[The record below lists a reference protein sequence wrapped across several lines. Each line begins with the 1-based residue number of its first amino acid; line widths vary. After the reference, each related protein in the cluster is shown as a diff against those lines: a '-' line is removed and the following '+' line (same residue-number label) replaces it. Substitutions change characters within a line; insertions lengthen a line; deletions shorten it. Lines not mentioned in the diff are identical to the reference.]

1 LHGLLVEPASSAI
14 TTTSSS
20 TESASGSVV
29 RRLVD
34 TDHSTVKLDV
44 VHGANCLVG
53 IFFLS
58 VSDKSK
64 ATATAS
70 VAILDDDS
78 FLDGAKLLELLSQ
91 GGLLGVPC
99 QATDKKLRH
108 D

>member
-1 LHGLLVEPASSAI
+1 LHGLLVEPASPSIA
-14 TTTSSS
+14 TTSSA
-20 TESASGSVV
+20 ESASGSVV
-29 RRLVD
+29 RRPVD
-34 TDHSTVKLDV
+34 TDHSAVEFDV
-44 VHGANCLVG
+44 VHGANSLVG
-53 IFFLS
+53 IIFLG

-91 GGLLGVPC
+91 SVLLGVPC